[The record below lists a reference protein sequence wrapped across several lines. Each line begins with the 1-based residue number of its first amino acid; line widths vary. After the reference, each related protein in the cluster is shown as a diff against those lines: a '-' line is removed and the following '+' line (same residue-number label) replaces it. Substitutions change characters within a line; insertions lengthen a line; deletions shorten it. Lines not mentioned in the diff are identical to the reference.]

1 MSATFRAEG
10 NRIDHTPVAA
20 VTAGDV
26 VVQNGW
32 VCVATR
38 DIAAGALGSLAC
50 EGILDFDKE
59 EVAFAVGE
67 DVYYDEDT
75 GRIAP
80 LKALQFSWL
89 SYDSEHS
96 RVWITATSSY
106 RVGDTEKQLQVSRKV
121 FVRNAE

>member
-75 GRIAP
+75 GLAFHGAGAYAG
-80 LKALQFSWL
+80 KCAAAALAT
-89 SYDSEHS
+89 DATV
-96 RVWITATSSY
+96 RVKLFAQEEASSGTATGTGTG
-106 RVGDTEKQLQVSRKV
+106 VE
-121 FVRNAE
+121 